1 MILAI
6 LQARMSST
14 RLPGKI
20 LRPILGRPMLSWQ
33 IDRIRRSKTIGRLV
47 VATSQEAS
55 DDPVEAFCD
64 ANEVL
69 CYRGALHD
77 VLSRF
82 RGASEAF
89 GPAEHIVRLTGD
101 CPLIDWTI
109 IDAAVDLQKRSGC
122 DLAGNA
128 IVRTYPDGLDA
139 EVVSREALERAHHEA
154 TEPGHREHVTQYIYH
169 HPEQFRLAH
178 LTQTPDRG
186 LLRWTVDT
194 PADFEMVEKVFAG
207 LTVRGNDFLQQDV
220 LDFLGKHPEIAAIN
234 APGSEPPQS

>member
-14 RLPGKI
+14 RLPGKV

-47 VATSQEAS
+47 VATSREAS
-55 DDPVEAFCD
+55 DDPIQAFC
-64 ANEVL
+64 AGNEVL
-69 CYRGALHD
+69 CYRGELDD

-82 RGASEAF
+82 RGAAEAF
-89 GPAEHIVRLTGD
+89 GPAEHVVRLTGD

-109 IDAAVDLQKRSGC
+109 VDAAVDLQRRSGS
-122 DLAGNA
+122 DIAGNA

-139 EVVSREALERAHHEA
+139 EVVSRDALERAHREA
-154 TEPGHREHVTQYIYH
+154 TEAGHREHVTQYIYQ
-169 HPEQFRLAH
+169 HPEQFRQAH
-178 LTQTPDRG
+178 LTQVPDLG

-207 LTVRGNDFLQQDV
+207 LAHRHNGFLQQDV
-220 LDFLGKHPEIAAIN
+220 LDFLEQHPEIVAIN
-234 APGSEPPQS
+234 APSC

>member
-14 RLPGKI
+14 RLPGKV

-47 VATSQEAS
+47 VATSREAS
-55 DDPVEAFCD
+55 DDQIQAFCES
-64 ANEVL
+64 NEVL
-69 CYRGALHD
+69 CYRGELHD

-82 RGASEAF
+82 RGAAEAF
-89 GPAEHIVRLTGD
+89 GPAKHVVRLTGD

-109 IDAAVDLQKRSGC
+109 IDAAVDLQRRSGS
-122 DLAGNA
+122 DIAGNA

-139 EVVSREALERAHHEA
+139 EVVLRDALDRAHHEA
-154 TEPGHREHVTQYIYH
+154 TEPGHREHVTQYIYQ
-169 HPEQFRLAH
+169 HPERFRLAH
-178 LTQTPDRG
+178 LTQVPDLG

-194 PADFEMVEKVFAG
+194 PADFEMVEQVFAG
-207 LTVRGNDFLQQDV
+207 LAHRHNGFLQQDV
-220 LDFLGKHPEIAAIN
+220 LEFLEQHPEIVAIN
-234 APGSEPPQS
+234 APSG